1 MALREILKADTS
13 KSNQTEINDEAT
25 KEAKKASCVPADDGM
40 VGLEECKK
48 RGLDADNDDDENVK
62 KQKVE

>member
-13 KSNQTEINDEAT
+13 KTNQTEINDEAT
-25 KEAKKASCVPADDGM
+25 KEANKTSDAADDAIDAD
-40 VGLEECKK
+40 ECKK
-48 RGLDADNDDDENVK
+48 RALDADDDDVNVK